1 MRALALGTLGPLA
14 LLAFAATAHADA
26 VNPNGSFTVLI
37 AGPISVNTGNITPAT
52 TELTLMGAETVG
64 SFMNPVLGPPNNFCG
79 AMGNGCTAA
88 HAPGSLASGDVVTEV
103 GPSVEYPVGVTENNF
118 DVTVTVASGTDTVT
132 FNFTSISTNVLTN
145 GALDLVLTGTFG
157 GDTANDYLSG
167 QAANMSI
174 GCTQS
179 QPGGSIACSKTIAS
193 PPAAIP
199 GDVPEPASLALLGSA
214 LLGFGA
220 LRRRR
225 SADIDDR
232 LR

>member
-1 MRALALGTLGPLA
+1 MDPFLG
-14 LLAFAATAHADA
+14 
-26 VNPNGSFTVLI
+26 N
-37 AGPISVNTGNITPAT
+37 
-52 TELTLMGAETVG
+52 
-64 SFMNPVLGPPNNFCG
+64 PNNFCG
-79 AMGNGCTAA
+79 TAGNGCTAA
-88 HAPGSLASGDVVTEV
+88 HAPGYLTSGDVVTEV
-103 GPSVEYPVGVTENNF
+103 GPSAEFPVGVTEPF
-118 DVTVTVASGTDTVT
+118 DVTVTATNGTNTVT
-132 FNFTSISTNVLTN
+132 FLFTSISTNVLTK

-157 GDTANDYLSG
+157 SDTTGDYLMG

-225 SADIDDR
+225 KV
-232 LR
+232 